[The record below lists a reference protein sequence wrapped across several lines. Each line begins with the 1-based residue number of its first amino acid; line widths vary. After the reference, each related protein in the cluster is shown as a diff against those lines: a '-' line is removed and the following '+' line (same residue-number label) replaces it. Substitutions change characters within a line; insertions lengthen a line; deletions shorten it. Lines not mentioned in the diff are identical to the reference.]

1 MESQTDWRAVMKRN
15 MSVKARL
22 SFCSQ
27 PDLHPRL
34 LLWLP
39 TVLGDQIRM
48 RSWIHEFRTSACHWQ
63 QMFTSI
69 RKVLCDFFQQIFVH
83 QPVFYCPCLQSL
95 IPTVRDLMS
104 TMSVLHSFPHYK
116 IIFSTLQQNLP
127 GRLQNTTQG
136 RYFARKSQITQCRDY
151 VSCLA
156 WKHLISSQK
165 SWRMWPGRGRSGG
178 MYSDCCFCELDS

>member
-1 MESQTDWRAVMKRN
+1 MESQTDWRSVMKRN

-27 PDLHPRL
+27 PDLHPHL

-39 TVLGDQIRM
+39 TVLSDQIRM

-104 TMSVLHSFPHYK
+104 TMSVLHSFPP
-116 IIFSTLQQNLP
+116 LQANLLYASAKSARTTSEHHP
-127 GRLQNTTQG
+127 GEVFCKEFPDNT
-136 RYFARKSQITQCRDY
+136 
-151 VSCLA
+151 V
-156 WKHLISSQK
+156 
-165 SWRMWPGRGRSGG
+165 
-178 MYSDCCFCELDS
+178 

>member
-1 MESQTDWRAVMKRN
+1 
-15 MSVKARL
+15 MSSGLQHVIGSKCL
-22 SFCSQ
+22 Q
-27 PDLHPRL
+27 P
-34 LLWLP
+34 
-39 TVLGDQIRM
+39 
-48 RSWIHEFRTSACHWQ
+48 
-63 QMFTSI
+63 SI
-69 RKVLCDFFQQIFVH
+69 RKVLCEFCH
-83 QPVFYCPCLQSL
+83 QMVNTADLCAPASFLLIHGVYNCPGLQSL

-116 IIFSTLQQNLP
+116 LIFSTLQQNLP

-178 MYSDCCFCELDS
+178 IYSFCELDS